1 MDWRYTIR
9 LPNGMR
15 ETDNIAAPT
24 IELARQR
31 LEARGGEILEVKK
44 APKEFYISDLIPGA
58 TGVTT
63 RDVVIFSRQFSTMI
77 DAGLPL
83 VMCIDILG
91 SQAENPM
98 FGRVLKRIKARV
110 EEGASLSEAMAEHP
124 AIFDKLYSSLVL
136 AGETGGVLDVV
147 MQRLAEYMEKAD
159 SLKSKIKSAM
169 MYPAIT
175 VVVAVGAVVLMM
187 TMVLPAFKSMFS
199 DFGGTLPLLTRKVMA
214 LSDWMVANLLTLFL
228 GGVAIWIV
236 WALIRR
242 SKKGHYITDKI
253 FLYLPVFGSLIRKTA
268 VAGFTRTLGTMLQ
281 SGVSIIDALD
291 ICSESA
297 SNDVV
302 AEAIE
307 ATRTQISEGRAMV
320 EPLLDSGVFPPMVC
334 SMIAVGEQS
343 GALDVMLT
351 KIADFYDDEVDS
363 AVDGLTS
370 MIEPFLMVFLG
381 GTIGTLVIA
390 MYLPIF
396 DIINQVG

>member
-1 MDWRYTIR
+1 MEWRYTIR

-15 ETDNIAAPT
+15 ETDNIEAPT

-31 LEARGGEILEVKK
+31 LEARGGDILEVKK

-58 TGVTT
+58 TGVST
-63 RDVVIFSRQFSTMI
+63 RDVVIFARQFSTMI

-98 FGRVLKRIKARV
+98 FGRVLKQIKGRV
-110 EEGASLSEAMAEHP
+110 EEGLSLSEAMSEHP
-124 AIFDKLYSSLVL
+124 SIFDKLFTSLVL

-147 MQRLAEYMEKAD
+147 MQRLAVYKEKAD
-159 SLKSKIKSAM
+159 SLNKKIKGAM

-175 VVVAVGAVVLMM
+175 VVVALGVVILLM
-187 TMVLPAFKSMFS
+187 TMVLPAFAGMFS
-199 DFGGTLPLLTRKVMA
+199 DFGGSLPELTQKVMA
-214 LSDWMVANLLTLFL
+214 LSDWMVVNMPTMFL
-228 GGVAIWIV
+228 SGVVSWVV
-236 WALIRR
+236 WFLVRR
-242 SKKGHYITDKI
+242 SKKGHYYTDKI
-253 FLYLPVFGSLIRKTA
+253 FLILPVFGPLIRKTA
-268 VAGFTRTLGTMLQ
+268 VAAFTRTLGTMLQ
-281 SGVSIIDALD
+281 SGVSILDALEICAASATND
-291 ICSESA
+291 I
-297 SNDVV
+297 V

-307 ATRTQISEGRAMV
+307 NTRAQISEGKAMV

-343 GALDVMLT
+343 GALDIMLN

>member
-1 MDWRYTIR
+1 MEWRYTIR
-9 LPNGMR
+9 LQNGMR
-15 ETDNIAAPT
+15 ETDNIEAPT
-24 IELARQR
+24 IELARHR

-58 TGVTT
+58 TGVST
-63 RDVVIFSRQFSTMI
+63 RDVVIFARQFSTMI

-98 FGRVLKRIKARV
+98 FGRVLKQIKARV
-110 EEGASLSEAMAEHP
+110 EEGLSLSEAMAEHP
-124 AIFDKLYSSLVL
+124 AIFDKLFTSLVL

-147 MQRLAEYMEKAD
+147 MQRLAVYKEKAD
-159 SLKSKIKSAM
+159 GLKKKIKSAM

-175 VVVAVGAVVLMM
+175 VVVAVGAVVLLM
-187 TMVLPAFKSMFS
+187 TMVLPAFKEMFA
-199 DFGGTLPLLTRKVMA
+199 DFGGTLPALTQNVMA
-214 LSDWMVANLLTLFL
+214 LSDWMVLNLPVIFL
-228 GGVAIWIV
+228 GLVTITVLWI
-236 WALIRR
+236 LLRR
-242 SKKGHYITDKI
+242 TKKGHYYTDKAFLMLPI
-253 FLYLPVFGSLIRKTA
+253 FGGLIRKTG
-268 VAGFTRTLGTMLQ
+268 VAAFSRTLGTMLQ
-281 SGVSIIDALD
+281 SGVSIIDALEICASSAGND
-291 ICSESA
+291 II
-297 SNDVV
+297 
-302 AEAIE
+302 AEAIDN
-307 ATRTQISEGRAMV
+307 TRAQISEGKAMV
-320 EPLLDSGVFPPMVC
+320 EPLLDSGVFPAMVC

-343 GALDVMLT
+343 GALDIMLN

-363 AVDGLTS
+363 AVDGMTS